1 MDYTKYLAIQGH
13 ETRNREVIKL
23 LEMLGGKNTL
33 NLCGGSHGYY
43 YIVSDEIRCELSL
56 GDNYKIYT
64 LEDFF
69 KKFPFKVGDFVRIA
83 GYESPVR
90 IVAMK
95 YFNVDSTVDVEH
107 VAYAVYCD
115 DEEEWYSE
123 EDLLDYNDI
132 EDYKSRY
139 TKTKDDVPISSR
151 TLGIKGHSNRSEDV
165 KSLLIMLGG
174 RIDMEDLPFDVT
186 NFVFYIGNNKC
197 VYCTTESSFNGVTYS
212 LEEFENKFPYKT
224 GDLVKCWVKGQYG
237 AFKIEQMYWH
247 NLLGEATVRYVIH
260 SMHFYPTDLQPYES
274 PETYPEDPKSCES
287 NPETSENDVLKL
299 EVLGDIPKEKDDVH
313 FLLPDGFQ
321 FQLPEGFQFIDDKGG
336 VINTTKITLE
346 RIKPKYPKTYEECCD
361 KLDFKGGFREIFL
374 SEDEHSLYTSFIKLI
389 RCRNAYWKIIGEE
402 MGLDKP
408 WSPDFANFNGE
419 QCYYIITTRY
429 GNIVRTTEYTNDE
442 ILVFPYSHKEIAI
455 EFYNNFE
462 PSIEICKE
470 LI

>member
-43 YIVSDEIRCELSL
+43 YIVSDEICCDSSL

-151 TLGIKGHSNRSEDV
+151 TLGIKGHSNRSADV

-237 AFKIEQMYWH
+237 AFKIEQMYWY
-247 NLLGEATVRYVIH
+247 NLLGMTTVRYVIH
-260 SMHFYPTDLQPYES
+260 NLHFYPEDLQPYEI
-274 PETYPEDPKSCES
+274 
-287 NPETSENDVLKL
+287 NPETAYYRDNSSADSERYAHDEHIGNAFQDGYEKCIS
-299 EVLGDIPKEKDDVH
+299 DIQKKSDNVEFP
-313 FLLPDGFQ
+313 
-321 FQLPEGFQFIDDKGG
+321 LPEGFQFIDDKGE
-336 VINTTKITLE
+336 VINTTKIILE
-346 RIKPKYPKTYEECCD
+346 RIKSKYPKTYEECCD
-361 KLDFKGGFREIFL
+361 KLDFKGGFRDIFL
-374 SEDEHSLYTSFIKLI
+374 SENEYSLYTSFIKLI
-389 RCRNAYWKIIGEE
+389 RCRDSYWKIAGEE
-402 MGLDKP
+402 MGLGKP
-408 WSPDFANFNGE
+408 WRPDWNNDKVKYGIVVEKYVIEKRNFCNL
-419 QCYYIITTRY
+419 QVTFSFP
-429 GNIVRTTEYTNDE
+429 TEEMRDAFYENFKD
-442 ILVFPYSHKEIAI
+442 LI
-455 EFYNNFE
+455 ER
-462 PSIEICKE
+462 CKE